1 MARIDISIVEENLNR
16 IITKVVEERADIH
29 MAQVINFLDKS
40 EQIAALS
47 IILGVNID
55 INELPQMQNSEH
67 YYGFEV
73 IDYNPIKD
81 KLIIQY
87 SSDYEK
93 VWKVD
98 NKVGNYVFEK
108 SENTQTFTDS
118 ISYDTYM
125 LRIKEGWER

>member
-1 MARIDISIVEENLNR
+1 MARIDTNIVEENLNR
-16 IITKVVEERADIH
+16 IITKVVEEKSYPC
-29 MAQVINFLDKS
+29 MTQVINFLDKS

-47 IILGVNID
+47 VILGVNVD
-55 INELPQMQNSEH
+55 INELPQMQDSEH

-81 KLIIQY
+81 KLTIQY

-93 VWKVD
+93 VWRVD
-98 NKVGNYVFEK
+98 NKVGKYVFEK

>member
-16 IITKVVEERADIH
+16 IITKIVEERADIH